1 MNMNMPSSI
10 WVIEA
15 QTDKGIKQI
24 EMPYY
29 DGDQAFTTFEK
40 FVAGLKH
47 QGWQEVSR
55 RMDGTLVMMIRR
67 GAMNSLRL
75 VEIQRT
81 IRTTHFS
88 PALLS
93 YGVASMRLQGAE

>member
-1 MNMNMPSSI
+1 MNTKLHSSV
-10 WVIEA
+10 WAIEA

-24 EMPYY
+24 EMPYK

-75 VEIQRT
+75 VEIHRT
-81 IRTTHFS
+81 IRTTRFS
-88 PALLS
+88 PALLA
-93 YGVASMRLQGAE
+93 YGVASVRLQGE